1 MLRAF
6 HHRIHGR
13 GEPIHPTAESALWA
27 AGALIA
33 TLLAIVILFLGVFVT
48 RAI

>member
-1 MLRAF
+1 MLRAL
-6 HHRIHGR
+6 HHRIQGR
-13 GEPIHPTAESALWA
+13 GVPIHPSAQSALWV
-27 AGALIA
+27 AGVLIA